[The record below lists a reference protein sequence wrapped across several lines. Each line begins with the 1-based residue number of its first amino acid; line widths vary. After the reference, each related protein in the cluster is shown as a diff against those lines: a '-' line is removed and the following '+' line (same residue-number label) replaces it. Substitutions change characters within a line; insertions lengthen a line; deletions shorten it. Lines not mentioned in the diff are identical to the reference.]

1 MPACDVLVTGARGFV
16 GRHVLARARAAGLSA
31 AAVEGDLRLPQV
43 AESAVRD
50 LRPAGVVHLAATAR
64 SAEPWQALADDLAM
78 TGAIIRA
85 VARHAPRAPIVVT
98 GSAAQYGMGAD
109 RPLVEEDETMPVS
122 PYGAAK
128 STIERAVMTGP
139 LALGVRIVFTRS
151 FNHIGPG
158 QRSDAPAGQW
168 AGQAIAAESA
178 GGGVIRTGDLHA
190 IRDFLDVRD
199 VADAY
204 LSLLRSRAQGI
215 VNVCS
220 GRPVA
225 VGSVAALVARH
236 AAVPVTIE
244 HDPSLD
250 RRLDPRHVVGDPG
263 RLRALTGWT
272 PTIPLEDSVRDLLAA
287 CRDGNSTTTE

>member
-1 MPACDVLVTGARGFV
+1 VLVTGARGFV
-16 GRHVLARARAAGLSA
+16 GRHVLARARAAGLTA
-31 AAVEGDLRLPQV
+31 AAVEGDLRQPQV
-43 AESAVRD
+43 AESAVRE
-50 LRPAGVVHLAATAR
+50 LRPAGVVHLAATPRRAD
-64 SAEPWQALADDLAM
+64 PWQALTDDLAM
-78 TGAIIRA
+78 TGALVRA
-85 VARHAPRAPIVVT
+85 VARHAPDAPIVVT

-109 RPLVEEDETMPVS
+109 RPLVEDDETAPVS

-128 STIERAVMTGP
+128 ATLERAVTSGP
-139 LALGVRIVFTRS
+139 LAFGVRIIFTRS

-158 QRSDAPAGQW
+158 QGADAPAGQW
-168 AGQAIAAESA
+168 ARQAIAAESA
-178 GGGVIRTGDLHA
+178 GGGALRTGDLKA

-204 LSLLRSRAQGI
+204 LSLVRSPARGI

-225 VGSVAALVARH
+225 VGCVAELVARH

-244 HDPSLD
+244 HDPQLD
-250 RRLDPRHVVGDPG
+250 RGLDPRQVVGDPA

-272 PTIPLEDSVRDLLAA
+272 PRVALEDSVRDLLAA
-287 CRDGNSTTTE
+287 CRDENSTTTE